1 MHMALIWSRQ
11 EQCGADA
18 GGAEGGTLT
27 ENEIRGNLWVS
38 QLGSLSSWVL
48 RRFLFVFTLCISRHV
63 YVCTTYMPGA
73 LRGLK
78 REPDPL
84 DIMWV
89 TGYQSLTA
97 PCFEIFF
104 FLRQDLTTYSL
115 SLELRNICLSLLCAR
130 VSGMSLQT
138 QQKHGGVFMTWF
150 LNNCELILK
159 AKDEM

>member
-1 MHMALIWSRQ
+1 MEPMQ
-11 EQCGADA
+11 EEQR
-18 GGAEGGTLT
+18 ETQI

-38 QLGSLSSWVL
+38 QLGSLLSWVL
-48 RRFLFVFTLCISRHV
+48 KRFLLVFTLCISLHV

-97 PCFEIFF
+97 PFEKNFF
-104 FLRQDLTTYSL
+104 FLRQDLTT
-115 SLELRNICLSLLCAR
+115 
-130 VSGMSLQT
+130 LQP
-138 QQKHGGVFMTWF
+138 
-150 LNNCELILK
+150 EP
-159 AKDEM
+159 

>member
-1 MHMALIWSRQ
+1 MEPMQ
-11 EQCGADA
+11 EEQR
-18 GGAEGGTLT
+18 ETQI

-38 QLGSLSSWVL
+38 QLGSLLSWVL
-48 RRFLFVFTLCISRHV
+48 KRFLLVFTLCISLHV

-97 PCFEIFF
+97 PFENFF

-115 SLELRNICLSLLCAR
+115 SLELRNICLSLLGAR
-130 VSGMSLQT
+130 VSGMSLHT
-138 QQKHGGVFMTWF
+138 QQKQSF
-150 LNNCELILK
+150 LYDLVSQ
-159 AKDEM
+159 